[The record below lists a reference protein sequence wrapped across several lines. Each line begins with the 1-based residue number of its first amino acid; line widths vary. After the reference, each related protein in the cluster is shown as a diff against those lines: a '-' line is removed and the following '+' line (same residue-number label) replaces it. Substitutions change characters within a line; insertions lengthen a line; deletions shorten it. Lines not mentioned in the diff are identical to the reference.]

1 MGIMKTKKSL
11 KIMKTML
18 RYFLPSGVVCCILK
32 SGVLA
37 ATLPRLPEAV
47 FADTEVSTNVT
58 LRTWSEHV
66 RTFCVAV
73 SLDATPSNNVQIAIG
88 EDTSGDELLD
98 DDEQVFMFGWDCGR
112 WFIEGCEPGSRFCA
126 DPESH
131 EPGRRTLLLT
141 MRLKADGSVHSTE
154 ATEAN
159 SPVDFQYSEENPD
172 FTDGL
177 SVKDW
182 DIAKLVARGTGF
194 KNESIKV
201 SFKNDV
207 TIFSVR

>member
-1 MGIMKTKKSL
+1 MEIKKTEKNL
-11 KIMKTML
+11 EIMKTML
-18 RYFLPSGVVCCILK
+18 KYFLLNGVVCCILK

-37 ATLPRLPEAV
+37 ATLPHLPEAV
-47 FADTEVSTNVT
+47 FADTEVSTNVV

-88 EDTSGDELLD
+88 EDASGDGLLD
-98 DDEQVFMFGWDCGR
+98 DDEQAFMFGWDCGK
-112 WFIEGCEPGSRFCA
+112 WFIEGCKPGARAYAEPAS
-126 DPESH
+126 D
-131 EPGRRTLLLT
+131 EPGRKTLLLT
-141 MRLKADGSVHSTE
+141 MYLKADGSVHSTE

-159 SPVDFQYSEENPD
+159 SPVDFQYSKENPD
-172 FTDGL
+172 FTVGL

-182 DIAKLVARGTGF
+182 DVAKLVARGAGF

>member
-1 MGIMKTKKSL
+1 MKTIFKYL
-11 KIMKTML
+11 L
-18 RYFLPSGVVCCILK
+18 LSGVFLCAVQLQ
-32 SGVLA
+32 STA
-37 ATLPRLPEAV
+37 TTLPHLPEAV

-58 LRTWSEHV
+58 LSTWSEHV
-66 RTFCVAV
+66 PTFRISV

-88 EDTSGDELLD
+88 EDVSGDELLD
-98 DDEQVFMFGWDCGR
+98 DNEQAFMFGWDCGR
-112 WFIEGCEPGSRFCA
+112 WFMEGFEPGSRFYA
-126 DPESH
+126 EPESD
-131 EPGRRTLLLT
+131 EPGRKTLLLT
-141 MRLKADGSVHSTE
+141 MYLKADGSVHSTE

-172 FTDGL
+172 FTVGL

-182 DIAKLVARGTGF
+182 DVAKLVARGTGF

-207 TIFSVR
+207 TIFTVR

>member
-1 MGIMKTKKSL
+1 MVIKKSKKSL
-11 KIMKTML
+11 EIMKTML
-18 RYFLPSGVVCCILK
+18 KYFFVSGAVCCILK
-32 SGVLA
+32 SGAIA

-47 FADTEVSTNVT
+47 FADTEVSTNVA

-88 EDTSGDELLD
+88 EDASGDELLD
-98 DDEQVFMFGWDCGR
+98 DDEQDFTFGWDCGR
-112 WFIEGCEPGSRFCA
+112 WFIEGCEPGSRFYA
-126 DPESH
+126 EPESH
-131 EPGRRTLLLT
+131 EPGRKTLLLT
-141 MRLKADGSVHSTE
+141 MHLKADGSVHSTE
-154 ATEAN
+154 AIEAN

-172 FTDGL
+172 FTVGL

-182 DIAKLVARGTGF
+182 DIAKLVARGTGL
-194 KNESIKV
+194 KSESIKV